1 LITDESMGNR
11 NSDRLRLGGM
21 SWIRVVIAAA
31 LCTTGCAGGQP
42 PAAPPSPAPAAPD
55 SATHEGERRADTV
68 SVGCGESIGASGPVK
83 MTGEFPATTT
93 PDQFTGKVIILAG
106 TAKISGVSTPGA
118 DVYLARDGK
127 IVSVPLPKDLVGR
140 QVDIEP
146 GGSTAFD
153 APGSA
158 RDCATDGQLT
168 PGRYEI
174 YARIVL
180 TSADGSSMEATGGPW
195 PLAVAAE

>member
-1 LITDESMGNR
+1 
-11 NSDRLRLGGM
+11 
-21 SWIRVVIAAA
+21 
-31 LCTTGCAGGQP
+31 
-42 PAAPPSPAPAAPD
+42 
-55 SATHEGERRADTV
+55 
-68 SVGCGESIGASGPVK
+68 

-93 PDQFTGKVIILAG
+93 PDQFTGKVTIIAG
-106 TAKISGVSTPGA
+106 TARITGVSTPSA

-127 IVSVPLPKDLVGR
+127 IVSVPGAKDLLGR

-146 GGSTAFD
+146 GGSAAFD

-158 RDCATDGQLT
+158 RDCATDGQLA

-180 TSADGSSMEATGGPW
+180 NEADGSAMEATGGPW
-195 PLAVAAE
+195 PVEVVAE